1 MADSIA
7 MVLARGLNGTGAFGY
22 GTGAQ
27 AQRNATGSGRNGTA
41 TFNLIQNLVFAQS
54 KSVRT
59 STIILAAF
67 NALAAFAT
75 AASILYDCYWS
86 SKRCNPK
93 FRAAYVKIRSSYSK
107 CCELTMVRKF
117 CASQIHPAEAF
128 PLIISIG
135 IFLQGLVFAGVQ
147 GTGLSSLFIKGCGTI
162 AQFIWPGE
170 FCERSEENRH

>member
-7 MVLARGLNGTGAFGY
+7 MVLARGLNGTSNFGY

-27 AQRNATGSGRNGTA
+27 AQRNVTGHGRNNTA

-93 FRAAYVKIRSSYSK
+93 FRASYVQNN
-107 CCELTMVRKF
+107 L
-117 CASQIHPAEAF
+117 
-128 PLIISIG
+128 
-135 IFLQGLVFAGVQ
+135 GL
-147 GTGLSSLFIKGCGTI
+147 LR
-162 AQFIWPGE
+162 E
-170 FCERSEENRH
+170 

>member
-7 MVLARGLNGTGAFGY
+7 MVLARGLNGTGNYGF

-27 AQRNATGSGRNGTA
+27 VKTNTTGNGRNETA
-41 TFNLIQNLVFAQS
+41 TFFLIQNLVFAQS

-67 NALAAFAT
+67 NVLAAFAT

-93 FRAAYVKIRSSYSK
+93 FRASYVQFDRAIR
-107 CCELTMVRKF
+107 
-117 CASQIHPAEAF
+117 
-128 PLIISIG
+128 
-135 IFLQGLVFAGVQ
+135 GV
-147 GTGLSSLFIKGCGTI
+147 
-162 AQFIWPGE
+162 A
-170 FCERSEENRH
+170 N